1 MTRRWCD
8 PADAEHWLPQPIWP
22 AALKRPES
30 PPPVLFLDLNHW
42 IELARAD
49 AGKGAPAHVRLLA
62 TLRRAVTADAVT
74 IVLTSGLYREIIK
87 IKDPKQRQSLTN
99 LIAELSGPRYL
110 PGLTDIFLAEL
121 STALDATTGTTGTRY
136 QQFDLVGTSALH
148 ALGKVGGLRVIDGDG
163 VDRTAEYLTNT
174 PGFAARFAD
183 ANAEAERML
192 LAGPTDAD
200 VPRMRAEGY
209 APERPEQAVRDNAA
223 FEAGWSKQIDPYRK
237 SRNIRDL
244 VIARHL
250 ALELLDMLEHERA
263 LRQFAVE
270 DVVTPVA
277 ARNLVMSMPSN
288 ATMVSMLAEYHHNPQ
303 KTWMENDIYDIHT
316 LAAAVPYCDIVLT
329 DAAAR
334 DALTRRHVHEW
345 LNTEMPRRAENLSD
359 SLDPLLHSAA

>member
-1 MTRRWCD
+1 MTRGWRD
-8 PADAEHWLPQPIWP
+8 PADEEHWLPQPVWP

-49 AGKGAPAHVRLLA
+49 AGRGTLVYERLLA
-62 TLRRAVTADAVT
+62 ILRQAVAADAVT

-110 PGLTDIFLAEL
+110 PGLTDIFLTEL
-121 STALDATTGTTGTRY
+121 STALDVATGTTGTRY
-136 QQFDLVGTSALH
+136 QQFDLIGTSALH
-148 ALGKVGGLRVIDGDG
+148 ALGMVGGLRIVDGDG
-163 VDRTAEYLTNT
+163 VDRTAEHLANT
-174 PGFAARFAD
+174 PGFAARLAD
-183 ANAEAERML
+183 ANAQAERML
-192 LAGPTDAD
+192 LAGPSDAD
-200 VPRMRAEGY
+200 VPRLRADGY

-223 FEAGWSKQIDPYRK
+223 FETGWSKLIDPYRK

-250 ALELLDMLEHERA
+250 TLELLDMLENERA
-263 LRQFAVE
+263 LRRLTVE
-270 DVVTPVA
+270 DVATPVT
-277 ARNLVMSMPSN
+277 ARNLVMSLPSN

-303 KTWMENDIYDIHT
+303 KTWTENDIYDIHT

-359 SLDPLLHSAA
+359 SLDQLLHSAA